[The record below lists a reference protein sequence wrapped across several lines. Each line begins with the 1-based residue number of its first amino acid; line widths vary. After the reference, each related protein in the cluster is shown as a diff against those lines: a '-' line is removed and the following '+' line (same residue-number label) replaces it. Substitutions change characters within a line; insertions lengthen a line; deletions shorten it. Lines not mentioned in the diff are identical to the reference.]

1 LRVQSNREAI
11 PVGSIKFGVIAGL
24 DPAIHPLRKGSTRK
38 RWTRG
43 SSPRV
48 TTGVGAGTE
57 LNRLKLS
64 LVGAL
69 AAAAVLFNTSAR
81 AAGWEDLLQKLY
93 PAAKQEGEVIFNTE
107 REEEVG
113 GKEGIA
119 QFQKRYPGIKV
130 SFNGLAGA
138 VLPSRVILEAKT
150 GHVTVDTFRS
160 DPSRATPLAEKD
172 LLLKIDPAELT
183 DQPVTAFF
191 DNRFLKLSDHITNFA
206 YNTAFVTPA
215 ARPKTYEDLLDPR
228 WQRRLILDARG
239 GEIAH
244 LLSSHIW
251 VETKFWD
258 FVNKLKAQRPIWTT
272 RNTEAMVKLSS
283 GEGYVGTGSYAAI
296 EELKSKGAP
305 VEFLFLSPS
314 LAQVR
319 GAAVLKL
326 AAHPNAA
333 KLFLGW
339 LLSPEGLKARDRYA
353 VSTITPGTTLYE
365 RAKAAGAEITYEK
378 SIAEVIAR
386 DDVGTRITDTWG
398 VLTGVKN

>member
-1 LRVQSNREAI
+1 MRVQSRLI
-11 PVGSIKFGVIAGL
+11 
-24 DPAIHPLRKGSTRK
+24 
-38 RWTRG
+38 
-43 SSPRV
+43 V
-48 TTGVGAGTE
+48 T
-57 LNRLKLS
+57 
-64 LVGAL
+64 L
-69 AAAAVLFNTSAR
+69 AAATLLFNGAAR
-81 AAGWEDLLQKLY
+81 AAPWEDLLAKLY

-138 VLPSRVILEAKT
+138 VLPSRMMLEAKT
-150 GHVTVDTFRS
+150 GHVTIDAFRS
-160 DPSRATPLAEKD
+160 DPSRAAPMVEKD
-172 LLLKIDPAELT
+172 LLLTVDPAEIT
-183 DQPVTAFF
+183 ERPVQTFF
-191 DNRFLKLSDHITNFA
+191 DNRFFKLSDHITNFA
-206 YNTAFVTPA
+206 YNTAFVPAA
-215 ARPKTYEDLLDPR
+215 ARPKTYEDLLNPR

-244 LLSSHIW
+244 LLSDKVW
-251 VETKFWD
+251 DETKFWD

-314 LAQVR
+314 LAQAR
-319 GAAVLKL
+319 GGAIMKA

-339 LLSPEGLKARDRYA
+339 LLSPEGLKARDHYA
-353 VSTITPGTTLYE
+353 VGTITPGTTLYD
-365 RAKAAGAEITYEK
+365 RVQAAGATITYEK
-378 SIAEVIAR
+378 NIDQIIAR
-386 DDVGTRITDTWG
+386 DNVGNKITDTWG
-398 VLTGVKN
+398 VLSANKD

>member
-1 LRVQSNREAI
+1 MRVQTSFVAT
-11 PVGSIKFGVIAGL
+11 F
-24 DPAIHPLRKGSTRK
+24 
-38 RWTRG
+38 
-43 SSPRV
+43 
-48 TTGVGAGTE
+48 
-57 LNRLKLS
+57 
-64 LVGAL
+64 
-69 AAAAVLFNTSAR
+69 AAAALLFNTPAS

-93 PAAKQEGEVIFNTE
+93 PAAKQEGGLVFNTE

-130 SFNGLAGA
+130 SFSGLAGA
-138 VLPSRVILEAKT
+138 VLPSRILLEAKT
-150 GHVTVDTFRS
+150 GHLTIDAFRS
-160 DPSRATPLAEKD
+160 DPSRAAVLAGKD
-172 LLLKIDPAELT
+172 LLLAIDPAELSE
-183 DQPVTAFF
+183 QPVTAFF

-206 YNTAFVTPA
+206 YNTAFVTAA

-244 LLSSHIW
+244 LLSDRIW
-251 VETKFWD
+251 DDTKFWD
-258 FVNKLKAQRPIWTT
+258 FVGKLKAQRPIWTT

-314 LAQVR
+314 LAQAR
-319 GAAVLKL
+319 GGAVLKS

-353 VSTITPGTTLYE
+353 VGTITLGTTLYN
-365 RAKAAGAEITYEK
+365 RVKAAGATITYEK
-378 SIAEVIAR
+378 SIEEIIAR

-398 VLTGVKN
+398 VLTGAKD

>member
-1 LRVQSNREAI
+1 MRVPSRFIAI
-11 PVGSIKFGVIAGL
+11 
-24 DPAIHPLRKGSTRK
+24 
-38 RWTRG
+38 
-43 SSPRV
+43 
-48 TTGVGAGTE
+48 
-57 LNRLKLS
+57 
-64 LVGAL
+64 L
-69 AAAAVLFNTSAR
+69 AAATLLPGGVAH
-81 AAGWEDLLQKLY
+81 AAPWEDLLQKLY
-93 PAAKQEGEVIFNTE
+93 PAARQEGEVIFNTE

-138 VLPSRVILEAKT
+138 VLPSRMMLEAKT
-150 GHVTVDTFRS
+150 GRVTIDAFRS
-160 DPSRATPLAEKD
+160 DPSRAAPMVEKD
-172 LLLKIDPAELT
+172 LLLTVDPAEIAE
-183 DQPVTAFF
+183 QPIQTFF
-191 DNRFLKLSDHITNFA
+191 DNRFFKLADHITNFA
-206 YNTAFVTPA
+206 YNTAFVTA
-215 ARPKTYEDLLDPR
+215 ATRPKTYEDLLNPR

-244 LLSSHIW
+244 LLSDKVW
-251 VETKFWD
+251 DEAKFWD

-314 LAQVR
+314 LAQAR
-319 GAAVLKL
+319 GGAVMKA

-353 VSTITPGTTLYE
+353 VGTITPGTTLYD
-365 RAKAAGAEITYEK
+365 RVQAAGAKITYEK
-378 SIAEVIAR
+378 DIEQIIAR
-386 DDVGTRITDTWG
+386 DDVGTKITDTWG
-398 VLTGVKN
+398 VLSGAKD

>member
-1 LRVQSNREAI
+1 VRVQS
-11 PVGSIKFGVIAGL
+11 
-24 DPAIHPLRKGSTRK
+24 
-38 RWTRG
+38 
-43 SSPRV
+43 
-48 TTGVGAGTE
+48 
-57 LNRLKLS
+57 S
-64 LVGAL
+64 LVATF
-69 AAAAVLFNTSAR
+69 AAAAVLFSGSAR

-93 PAAKQEGEVIFNTE
+93 PAAKQEGEVVFNTE

-138 VLPSRVILEAKT
+138 VLPSRVVLEAKT
-150 GHVTVDTFRS
+150 GHVTIDAFRS
-160 DPSRATPLAEKD
+160 DPSRAATLAEKG
-172 LLLKIDPAELT
+172 LLLTIGSTELT
-183 DQPVTAFF
+183 ETPGTTFF
-191 DNRFLKLSDHITNFA
+191 DNRFVKLSDHITNFA
-206 YNTAFVTPA
+206 YNTAFVTAA
-215 ARPKTYEDLLDPR
+215 ARPKSYEDLLDPR
-228 WQRRLILDARG
+228 WQRKLILDARG

-244 LLSSHIW
+244 ILSDRIW
-251 VETKFWD
+251 DETKFWD
-258 FVNKLKAQRPIWTT
+258 FVNRLKAQRPIWTT

-296 EELKSKGAP
+296 EELKGKGAP

-319 GAAVLKL
+319 GAGVLKL

-365 RAKAAGAEITYEK
+365 RVKAAGASITYEK
-378 SIAEVIAR
+378 SIEQVIAR
-386 DDVGTRITDTWG
+386 DEVGTRITDTWG
-398 VLTGVKN
+398 VLTGARN

>member
-1 LRVQSNREAI
+1 MRVQSSLIATVAI
-11 PVGSIKFGVIAGL
+11 VV
-24 DPAIHPLRKGSTRK
+24 
-38 RWTRG
+38 
-43 SSPRV
+43 
-48 TTGVGAGTE
+48 
-57 LNRLKLS
+57 
-64 LVGAL
+64 
-69 AAAAVLFNTSAR
+69 VLFNN
-81 AAGWEDLLQKLY
+81 AAQAAPWEDLLQKLY

-119 QFQKRYPGIKV
+119 QFQKRFPGIKV

-138 VLPSRVILEAKT
+138 VLPSRMMLEAKT
-150 GHVTVDTFRS
+150 GRVTIDAFRS
-160 DPSRATPLAEKD
+160 DPSRAAPMVEKD
-172 LLLKIDPAELT
+172 LLLTVNPAELT
-183 DQPVTAFF
+183 DQPIQTFF
-191 DNRFLKLSDHITNFA
+191 DNRFLKLADHITNFA

-215 ARPKTYEDLLDPR
+215 MRPKSYEDLLDTR

-244 LLSSHIW
+244 LLSDKVW
-251 VETKFWD
+251 DETKFWD

-296 EELKSKGAP
+296 EELKAKGAP

-314 LAQVR
+314 LAQAR
-319 GAAVLKL
+319 GGAVLKA

-339 LLSPEGLKARDRYA
+339 LLSPDGLKARDRYA
-353 VSTITPGTTLYE
+353 VGTITPGTTLYE
-365 RAKAAGAEITYEK
+365 RVQAAHATITYEK
-378 SIAEVIAR
+378 TIDQIIAR
-386 DDVGTRITDTWG
+386 DEVGNRITDIWG
-398 VLTGVKN
+398 VLSGAKN

>member
-1 LRVQSNREAI
+1 MRVQSSLIATFAI
-11 PVGSIKFGVIAGL
+11 
-24 DPAIHPLRKGSTRK
+24 
-38 RWTRG
+38 
-43 SSPRV
+43 
-48 TTGVGAGTE
+48 
-57 LNRLKLS
+57 
-64 LVGAL
+64 
-69 AAAAVLFNTSAR
+69 AAVLCNGAAR
-81 AAGWEDLLQKLY
+81 AAPWEDLLQKLY

-119 QFQKRYPGIKV
+119 QFQKRFPGIKV

-138 VLPSRVILEAKT
+138 VLPSRMMLEAKT
-150 GHVTVDTFRS
+150 GHVTIDAFRS
-160 DPSRATPLAEKD
+160 DPSRAAPMVEKD
-172 LLLKIDPAELT
+172 LLLTINPAELT
-183 DQPVTAFF
+183 DQPIQTFF

-215 ARPKTYEDLLDPR
+215 MRPKSYEDLLDPR

-244 LLSSHIW
+244 LLSDKVW
-251 VETKFWD
+251 DETKFWD

-296 EELKSKGAP
+296 EELKAQGAP

-314 LAQVR
+314 LAQAR
-319 GAAVLKL
+319 GGAVLKA

-353 VSTITPGTTLYE
+353 VGTITPGTTLYD
-365 RAKAAGAEITYEK
+365 RVQSAHATITYEK
-378 SIAEVIAR
+378 TIDQIIAR
-386 DDVGTRITDTWG
+386 DEVGNRITDIWG
-398 VLTGVKN
+398 VLSGAKN